1 MKKTLLGH
9 VLACTL
15 AGAMTLGGATVAT
28 LAAPTPAIAAPAGA
42 IRPQQTESTSYSSTT
57 VTLEAEK
64 TYAISGNINN
74 GPLFSETSH
83 YVHFTAKIDRGM
95 HAVRKF

>member
-28 LAAPTPAIAAPAGA
+28 LAAPAGA

-57 VTLEAEK
+57 VTLEVGK
-64 TYAISGNINN
+64 TYAISGNVNN

>member
-28 LAAPTPAIAAPAGA
+28 LAAPAGA

-57 VTLEAEK
+57 VTLEAGK
-64 TYAISGNINN
+64 TYAISGNVNN